1 MTDQSLGIAWL
12 QGSASVGAM
21 NAQAALDELTL
32 LSTQVVEAVLSSAGD
47 VLATTATD
55 ERTAELALIGGEL
68 LVVAAGLRT
77 DGAVVE
83 HVRVA
88 LDDGGVL
95 VVRDADRRIVATTVP
110 DATPGLV
117 LYDLRTALR
126 RISSPDA

>member
-1 MTDQSLGIAWL
+1 MD
-12 QGSASVGAM
+12 
-21 NAQAALDELTL
+21 AQAALDELTL

-55 ERTAELALIGGEL
+55 ERTAELALVGGEL
-68 LVVAAGLRT
+68 LVVA
-77 DGAVVE
+77 DGVRADDAAVE

-95 VVRDADRRIVATTVP
+95 VVRDAERRIVATTVP
-110 DATPGLV
+110 DASSGLV

-126 RISSPDA
+126 RIASADA

>member
-1 MTDQSLGIAWL
+1 MTGQSLGIAWL

-32 LSTQVVEAVLSSAGD
+32 LSTQVVEAVLASAGD